1 MYLISNKSAWN
12 LDSENGG
19 GKVRLGG
26 ILLQQ
31 YPPPPLSTMNEVTL
45 STQLKP
51 VWIQDKNTGHGYA
64 LAAPGGLWTLIFAI
78 GQIENLTFLI

>member
-1 MYLISNKSAWN
+1 
-12 LDSENGG
+12 
-19 GKVRLGG
+19 
-26 ILLQQ
+26 
-31 YPPPPLSTMNEVTL
+31 MNEVEL

-78 GQIENLTFLI
+78 GQLENLTFLI

>member
-1 MYLISNKSAWN
+1 MEEAKFTWEARRVFSFPTCFNSTPPTSA
-12 LDSENGG
+12 
-19 GKVRLGG
+19 
-26 ILLQQ
+26 
-31 YPPPPLSTMNEVTL
+31 MNEVAL

-78 GQIENLTFLI
+78 GRLENLTFLM

>member
-1 MYLISNKSAWN
+1 MEEAKFTWEARRVFSFPTCFNSTPPTSA
-12 LDSENGG
+12 
-19 GKVRLGG
+19 
-26 ILLQQ
+26 
-31 YPPPPLSTMNEVTL
+31 MNEVAL

-78 GQIENLTFLI
+78 GRLENLTFLI

>member
-1 MYLISNKSAWN
+1 MGEAKFAWEARRVF
-12 LDSENGG
+12 SFS
-19 GKVRLGG
+19 

-31 YPPPPLSTMNEVTL
+31 YSPPPLSTMNEVEL

-78 GQIENLTFLI
+78 GQLESLTFLI